1 MEVKEVEIRSK
12 QSYNYNTYE
21 VGLIVDMSG
30 LNDIQQGIREFQ
42 KVARKLVEEQIQIDK
57 DKLGG
62 KK

>member
-42 KVARKLVEEQIQIDK
+42 KVARKLVE
-57 DKLGG
+57 
-62 KK
+62 